1 MTKRERVAAA
11 LSGAEV
17 DRVPRCFWHHFGGN
31 EIGWRGMAAAHE
43 AFYRR
48 YDFDFIKMMNDTPY
62 VDSHAGL
69 IEKAS
74 DFRKLGKVDLAS
86 TSMAPM
92 IGGIRDLRSRVDED
106 VMMICTIFGAF
117 STVDKLCGR
126 QGGKVIPQDPEA
138 IREGLKHI
146 GENLAAFA
154 KAAIEAG
161 ADGIF
166 LASQSSKGALP
177 DGMYADLLKPA
188 EVRILDGA
196 AEGGFNM
203 VHVCGE
209 ENDFSMY
216 LDYPAHALNW
226 ADKTAGPS
234 LAEARRMTDKCLA
247 GGIDHTTVNEKT
259 PDALR
264 DEVRQA
270 LAEGGK
276 KKYILAAGCSVPN
289 EIAEERLAALA
300 EASGG

>member
-11 LSGAEV
+11 LSGADV

-31 EIGWRGMAAAHE
+31 EIGWRSMASAHE
-43 AFYRR
+43 AFYRK
-48 YDFDFIKMMNDTPY
+48 YDFDFIKMMNDNPY
-62 VDSHAGL
+62 VDANAGL
-69 IEKAS
+69 IETAK

-92 IGGIRDLRSRVDED
+92 VGGIQDLRNRVGHD
-106 VMMICTIFGAF
+106 VMMVCTIFGAF

-126 QGGKVIPQDPEA
+126 RGGEVILQDPEA
-138 IREGLKHI
+138 VRQGLKQI
-146 GENLAAFA
+146 GENLAEFA
-154 KAAIEAG
+154 GAAIQAG
-161 ADGIF
+161 ADGVF
-166 LASQSSKGALP
+166 LASQSSKGVLP

-188 EVRILDGA
+188 ELRILEGA
-196 AEGGFNM
+196 AKGVFNM
-203 VHVCGE
+203 VHICGE
-209 ENDFSMY
+209 ENDFGMY

-234 LAEARRMTDKCLA
+234 IAVARGLTDKCLV
-247 GGIDHTTVNEKT
+247 GGIDHTTCNEKS
-259 PDALR
+259 PDDLR
-264 DEVRQA
+264 AEVRQA

-289 EIAEERLAALA
+289 EIAEERLKALA